1 MVSSSFLFRAV
12 LVAYG
17 SSWVGGGLD
26 PQDSDPQSPGV
37 AKHPAIPLTQARGQR
52 QGLVLFM
59 DQCGVPL
66 TAALR
71 VRLHLL
77 SLSISP

>member
-26 PQDSDPQSPGV
+26 PQDSSQSPGV